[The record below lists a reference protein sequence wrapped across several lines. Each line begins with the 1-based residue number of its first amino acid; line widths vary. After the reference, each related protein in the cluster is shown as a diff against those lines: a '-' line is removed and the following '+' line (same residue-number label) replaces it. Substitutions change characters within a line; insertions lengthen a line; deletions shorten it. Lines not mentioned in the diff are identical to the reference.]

1 MWWSRPHPPRTPS
14 GGRGRPRRLVLGLA
28 LLGLAGCG
36 FRPLYGEHST
46 GADPAVARHLAAI
59 DVTLIDDRF
68 GQVLRQRL
76 RDRLAPN
83 GATGEAYTLDVS
95 YDRSLEELAFRKD
108 ETATLARLSFG
119 ATYVLRSG
127 DAVLTRGSSRGQSS
141 YDLLQARYA
150 TVVAERDAE
159 ERIARQLADDI
170 ATRLGLYFAGR
181 AGDGR

>member
-1 MWWSRPHPPRTPS
+1 MWWSR
-14 GGRGRPRRLVLGLA
+14 RLVLAAA
-28 LLGLAGCG
+28 LLGLGACG
-36 FRPLYGEHST
+36 FHPLYGEGSA

-59 DVTLIDDRF
+59 DVAAIEDRF

-76 RDRLAPN
+76 RERLAPD
-83 GATGEAYTLDVS
+83 GEARGAYTLDIVHT
-95 YDRSLEELAFRKD
+95 RSLEELAFRKD
-108 ETATLARLSFG
+108 ETATLGRLNYS
-119 ATYVLRSG
+119 AAYVLRSG
-127 DAVLTRGSSRGQSS
+127 DTVLTRGASRGQSS

-181 AGDGR
+181 AGGGR